1 MKHIEYSKDAREKL
15 LSGVDKIARAVKVTL
30 GPSGRNVM
38 IRNERDD
45 RPFST
50 KDGVTVAG
58 HMWSDDPIE
67 MAAIEAMQN
76 IANDSDNKA
85 GDGTTTATVIGQ
97 AIMHAALKMPDH
109 LNLIDVKRGMDEAAR
124 IIVEELK
131 DRAINIQEDDEKL
144 KQVAMISSNFDKEI
158 ADIVFRAFK
167 AAGKQGVVNIKR
179 SHTTDTYLKIIEGMN
194 VPVGFRSVYYVNDHK
209 ENVVRMEKPY
219 VFITNKKISKLTP
232 NFKAMIM
239 KILAE
244 EEQPLLIMCPD
255 IDPLISD
262 KLIQNKIE
270 AGANVCVVKTPGFG
284 HESIDLIKDISTM
297 LGKPAFL
304 ENEMDL
310 EDIAE
315 EEILNYIPRCEE
327 LVVGEHNTSFKKAY
341 VEGDEDGSKTQ
352 AIRDGIDLRVEQ
364 LRDEVKETRTQYERS
379 KLQTRIS
386 ALSDGLAFIN
396 IGAHSEPEF
405 REKQDRIQDALH
417 AVKSAYEEGIIPGGG
432 AALLSLS
439 KFELGSRSDNDSTK
453 FGAKIVME
461 AIREP
466 FFQIIRNVGLEQ
478 IESSSVQICED
489 LFESGFDG
497 REKEFVNN
505 MIDAKIID
513 PVKVTRVALESAVSI
528 AGLMVTTECVIID
541 DEPYKKPNLKMMQ

>member
-144 KQVAMISSNFDKEI
+144 KQVAMISSNFDQEI

-341 VEGDEDGSKTQ
+341 VEDDEDGSKTQ

-439 KFELGSRSDNDSTK
+439 TLRFGSKSDNDSTR
-453 FGAKIVME
+453 FGANIVKE
-461 AIREP
+461 AICEP
-466 FFQIIRNVGLEQ
+466 FFQIIRNVG
-478 IESSSVQICED
+478 IEKLDIRDVKICKD
-489 LFESGFDG
+489 NFEVGFDG
-497 REKEFVNN
+497 RNKEYVSS